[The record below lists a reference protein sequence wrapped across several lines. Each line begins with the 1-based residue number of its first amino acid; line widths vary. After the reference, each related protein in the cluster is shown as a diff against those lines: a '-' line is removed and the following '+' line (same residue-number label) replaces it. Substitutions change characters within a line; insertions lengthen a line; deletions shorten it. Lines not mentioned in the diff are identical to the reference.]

1 MLNINDP
8 LPQFEIQTDDINYKV
23 ADYNGKNMVVFFF
36 PRADTSGC
44 TTESIAFSNLQE
56 EFEKEN
62 CVVIGISKDNPKK
75 QLKFREKYNLS
86 IILGADFENNVCE
99 QFGVWV
105 EKSMYGKKYMGIQRA
120 TFLCDAKGIIT
131 NVWPKV
137 KIPGHAEDVLAEVK
151 KLNN

>member
-56 EFEKEN
+56 EFHPPH
-62 CVVIGISKDNPKK
+62 GSRQPR
-75 QLKFREKYNLS
+75 LFH
-86 IILGADFENNVCE
+86 
-99 QFGVWV
+99 
-105 EKSMYGKKYMGIQRA
+105 
-120 TFLCDAKGIIT
+120 T
-131 NVWPKV
+131 
-137 KIPGHAEDVLAEVK
+137 
-151 KLNN
+151 